1 MPSSARPGGAAA
13 LNEAGS
19 GRRARGAEAG
29 GRRFLDGGAFLPPPP
44 GRGRPSAPP
53 RPPRP
58 ASAAAGI
65 RARLTCR
72 AGGRAGARAPPGR
85 ARAPGEVA
93 AGRAGAPA
101 ARGPGGSRA
110 GGGGDASAAEFATAP
125 LPHACVGCDIAAATK
140 EEVEVEATAV
150 AEQVAHA
157 LRGKPARDPQ
167 WKAEKLMRQV
177 WVALCGEDAEGRR
190 EPRQGAIPEWSARGQ
205 PCSRS
210 FRFESP
216 AVLSPVALR
225 VCPLA
230 LCEPDSGVH
239 CGIRADHCESLSG
252 WWVTAQ
258 VLSQPRPSWILIKA
272 KS

>member
-72 AGGRAGARAPPGR
+72 AGGRAGSPRPGASPR
-85 ARAPGEVA
+85 GGGGGKGWRP
-93 AGRAGAPA
+93 
-101 ARGPGGSRA
+101 RGPRSGGFS
-110 GGGGDASAAEFATAP
+110 GGQGWGGDASAAEFATAP

-140 EEVEVEATAV
+140 EEVEVATAV

-205 PCSRS
+205 LGSRS

-252 WWVTAQ
+252 RWVTAQ
-258 VLSQPRPSWILIKA
+258 VLSQPRSSWILIKA